1 MFLPRFPWP
10 VPARISQ
17 AARRAHSAALAR
29 PGPSI
34 HDDRLSTT
42 TQAGKPQSRGE
53 RLGPGMTRE
62 VYVPAPLQP
71 LKRRCDRRATSTGET
86 AWSTYMLRRRL
97 SPEPLRALRPETKGQ
112 AAACPDRTGVIP
124 CNVRVSHGGGVGQ
137 DKTQVTGRSSCN

>member
-62 VYVPAPLQP
+62 VYVPAPSSLSSAAVTAGQ
-71 LKRRCDRRATSTGET
+71 RAQVK
-86 AWSTYMLRRRL
+86 L
-97 SPEPLRALRPETKGQ
+97 PGQ
-112 AAACPDRTGVIP
+112 RT
-124 CNVRVSHGGGVGQ
+124 C
-137 DKTQVTGRSSCN
+137 